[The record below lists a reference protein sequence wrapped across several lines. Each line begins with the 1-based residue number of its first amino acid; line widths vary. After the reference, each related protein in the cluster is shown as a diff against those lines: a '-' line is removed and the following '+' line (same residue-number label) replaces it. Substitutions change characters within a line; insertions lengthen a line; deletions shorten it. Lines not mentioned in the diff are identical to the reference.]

1 MANFLEIL
9 ENLQATESEISRLKN
24 EIATNPSESSLG
36 LMLESL
42 YMRQKNLQDDF
53 SSTAHEKFLDVCTYR
68 LIPKENDRPSLSTI
82 GRALCDFQALFT
94 LVYDSLKNGPKDR
107 SSFSA
112 EIAKESAFDFG
123 YSFSGSIGFAL
134 TMPNQRLLLGETEL
148 DRTMA
153 TIFELAKAND
163 SENVRSFAR
172 MVGRAA
178 IRKIY
183 EWANNH
189 VDATLDADIQWK
201 RNNQIRSRLFI
212 QSPELSKLKKII
224 DETNEEKPKPIELT
238 GRLIGRDIKTGLFHM
253 AFEGEA
259 EDIKGRLGEGVSIAN
274 KELDRVYTAS
284 LLKITK
290 TYYSIEKEDVSYV
303 LLGLTTPKA

>member
-1 MANFLEIL
+1 MGNFLNIL
-9 ENLQATESEISRLKN
+9 ENLQETESEISRLKN
-24 EIATNPSESSLG
+24 EIGTNPSEFNLG

-53 SSTAHEKFLDVCTYR
+53 SSTAHEEFLDVCTYR

-94 LVYDSLKNGPKDR
+94 LVYDSVKNGPKDR

-148 DRTMA
+148 DRAMGI
-153 TIFELAKAND
+153 IFELAKAND

-172 MVGRAA
+172 MLGRAA

-189 VDATLDADIQWK
+189 VDASLDADIQWK
-201 RNNQIRSRLFI
+201 RNDQIRSKLFI
-212 QSPELSKLKKII
+212 QSPELSRLKNII
-224 DETNEEKPKPIELT
+224 DETTEEEPMPIEVS
-238 GRLIGRDIKTGLFHM
+238 GKLIGGDIKTGLFHM
-253 AFEGEA
+253 AFEGGA
-259 EDIKGRLGEGVSIAN
+259 EDIKGRLGEGVSISN

-284 LLKITK
+284 LLKVTK
-290 TYYSIEKEDVSYV
+290 IFYSLEREDVSYV
-303 LLGLTTPKA
+303 LLSLNPSNS